1 MARLSP
7 LMILPPLLFAGLA
20 GLFLWGMDRNAPD
33 QLPSMLVGHPAG
45 PVRVMPLGDLPP
57 LTAADLTDGRV
68 KIVNFWASWCGPCRA
83 EHPNL
88 AALAAEGVILLGV
101 NYKDNPADA
110 LGFLADL
117 GSPYAR
123 VGADESG
130 RMGIDWGIYGVPE
143 SFVVDG
149 AGKVILRFPG
159 PLTQNVIDT
168 QIRPALL
175 AAAKVN

>member
-1 MARLSP
+1 ML
-7 LMILPPLLFAGLA
+7 LPPLAFAGLA
-20 GLFLWGMDRNAPD
+20 GLFLWGMDRTAPD
-33 QLPSMLVGHPAG
+33 QLPSMLVGRQAG
-45 PVRVMPLGDLPP
+45 PVEVTALGDLPL

-88 AALAAEGVILLGV
+88 KALADEGVTILGV
-101 NYKDNPADA
+101 NYKDAPADA

-123 VGADESG
+123 VGADPSG

-159 PLTQNVIDT
+159 PLTRDVIDS
-168 QIRPALL
+168 QIRPALQ
-175 AAAKVN
+175 AAAKAP